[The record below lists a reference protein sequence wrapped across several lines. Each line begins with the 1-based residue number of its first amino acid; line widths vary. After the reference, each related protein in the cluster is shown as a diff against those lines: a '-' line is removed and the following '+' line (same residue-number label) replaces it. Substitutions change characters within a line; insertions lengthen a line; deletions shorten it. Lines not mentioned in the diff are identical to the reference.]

1 MFDEHTS
8 AEPEVEHREAQTVE
22 CAQAACITAAIPE
35 RCGAAE
41 LETRLP
47 RCLRR
52 RQPRSHEILGAQL
65 HVKPELGFYIVV
77 QRVASANAA
86 QKGTDSCDKRQHDAL
101 AFS

>member
-1 MFDEHTS
+1 VLDQHAR
-8 AEPEVEHREAQTVE
+8 AELDVEHRDPQTVE
-22 CAQAACITAAIPE
+22 CAQAACVTAAISI
-35 RCGAAE
+35 RRSAAE

-52 RQPRSHEILGAQL
+52 RQPRSHEIFGAQL
-65 HVKPELGFYIVV
+65 HVKPELGFHIVV